1 MAKKKNKQFG
11 PEFWDAL
18 RRIQAEFN
26 TTSRRGGIRTPGIR
40 RIAEAVNKKQWVPT
54 EDIWNYREYDRHI
67 DSPYN
72 DGGSAYT
79 VENVDDIA
87 ESMKKSGQHTPG
99 MLFYDP
105 DYVDMADEG
114 FFGAHLAEGNHRV
127 AAARKLGRPYYL
139 VEAHRSSRK
148 PNAQGGKPEGVLRG
162 VFAKE
167 NLRPDRSGYVP
178 GMARPSDFE
187 EFAGAMDA
195 GDKTGS
201 PDDRAVVKAMGNKSS
216 AKKALK
222 AMVKA
227 GKVLGPAAGMVG
239 LIAGMSDPAEALG
252 MTVDTTGGGLD
263 TRTAK
268 DKKAEKAYY
277 AKKQAAAEKINPM
290 AAYGTRGSKR
300 KRR

>member
-1 MAKKKNKQFG
+1 MARKFKNQKFG

-18 RRIQAEFN
+18 RRLQAEFRN
-26 TTSRRGGIRTPGIR
+26 SKYGHMPKT
-40 RIAEAVNKKQWVPT
+40 QWVPT
-54 EDIWNYREYDRHI
+54 EDIWDYREYDRHI

-72 DGGSAYT
+72 AGGSAAT
-79 VENVDDIA
+79 VANVDDIA

-114 FFGAHLAEGNHRV
+114 LFGAHLAEGNHRA
-127 AAARKLGRPYYL
+127 AAARQLGRPYYL

-148 PNAQGGKPEGVLRG
+148 PNREGGKPAGVLRG
-162 VFAKE
+162 VRAKE

-187 EFAGAMDA
+187 EFAGSMDA
-195 GDKTGS
+195 GNKIGS
-201 PDDRAVVKAMGNKSS
+201 PDDRAIVKAMGNKSS

-227 GKVLGPAAGMVG
+227 GKVFGPIGGALGILAGQDPMEAMAAGLLPVEK
-239 LIAGMSDPAEALG
+239 A
-252 MTVDTTGGGLD
+252 GGGLD
-263 TRTAK
+263 KRTAK

-277 AKKQAAAEKINPM
+277 AKKQAAAEKRNPM
-290 AAYGTRGSKR
+290 AKYGKRGSAKR
-300 KRR
+300 KKK